1 MIPDV
6 QPNHLRP
13 VNLDQTVAGGIK
25 LSTEQGRALG
35 LRNEQT
41 VRGVVDESGLRVLL
55 STDQGTLQ
63 LALPSRAQVFM
74 ELMFRTWVTPRG
86 FVLQPLGQAEK
97 KAAKSSLPASS
108 ATGAAPSAVTTPATS
123 LPSRANYLL
132 PLQTPLG
139 ALSVFANPQA
149 LRQWANPSTGQAVER
164 AEPGIV
170 LPTRDNISAITIKS
184 ALTSSGLFAQQGVAN
199 QITLKTLLES
209 AKKRLEDSRPGLS
222 GIEMKDVVDAID
234 YIESAQLHAIAKQE
248 NQEVFYRFP
257 LLFNDA
263 PPAEASIQREKNH
276 QQAEHDMPWRFDLEL
291 PVDEQHKVQ
300 ISVQLTQGSNL
311 NLVIWSRSEPLISL
325 MEQELSALARQ
336 LSTWD
341 MVLDHCQIVLGQRP
355 PTHQSSD
362 ISAPLTGHH
371 LDCYT

>member
-13 VNLDQTVAGGIK
+13 VNLDQTVAGGVR
-25 LSTEQGRALG
+25 LSTEQGRVLG

-41 VRGVVDESGLRVLL
+41 VRGIVDENGTRVLL
-55 STDQGTLQ
+55 TTDHGSLQ
-63 LALPSRAQVFM
+63 LTLPGRAQAFA
-74 ELMFRTWVTPRG
+74 ELMFRSWLTPRG
-86 FVLQPLGQAEK
+86 FLLQPLAQADK
-97 KAAKSSLPASS
+97 KAAKSTLPA
-108 ATGAAPSAVTTPATS
+108 TTAPGTAPPAPAS
-123 LPSRANYLL
+123 LPSRVNYLL

-149 LRQWANPSTGQAVER
+149 LRQWVNPSTRHPAER
-164 AEPGIV
+164 AEPSVI
-170 LPTRDNISAITIKS
+170 LPTRDNISATTIKS
-184 ALTSSGLFAQQGVAN
+184 ALMNSGLFAQQGAAAGV
-199 QITLKTLLES
+199 TLKTLLES
-209 AKKRLEDSRPGLS
+209 ARKRLDENRPSLS

-248 NQEVFYRFP
+248 NQEVLYRFP

-263 PPAEASIQREKNH
+263 PPGEASIQREKAH
-276 QQAEHDMPWRFDLEL
+276 DHAEHDMPWRFDLEL
-291 PVDEQHKVQ
+291 PVDEQHSVQ
-300 ISVQLTQGSNL
+300 ISVQLSQGSNL
-311 NLVIWSRSEPLISL
+311 NLVIWSRSQPLISL

-341 MVLDHCQIVLGQRP
+341 MVLSHCQIVHGQRP
-355 PTHQSSD
+355 PTHQSNQ
-362 ISAPLTGHH
+362 ISSPLTGHH

>member
-97 KAAKSSLPASS
+97 KAAKSNLS
-108 ATGAAPSAVTTPATS
+108 ATTAPGAAPGAVTTPATS
-123 LPSRANYLL
+123 LPGRANYLL
-132 PLQTPLG
+132 PLQTPLS

-149 LRQWANPSTGQAVER
+149 LRQWANPSTGQQVER

-170 LPTRDNISAITIKS
+170 LPTRDNISPITIKS
-184 ALTSSGLFAQQGVAN
+184 ALMSSGLFAQQGVAN
-199 QITLKTLLES
+199 QVTLKTLLES
-209 AKKRLEDSRPGLS
+209 AKKRLEETRPGLS
-222 GIEMKDVVDAID
+222 GIEMQDVVDAID
-234 YIESAQLHAIAKQE
+234 SIESAQLHAIAKQE

-263 PPAEASIQREKNH
+263 PPAEASIQREKKH
-276 QQAEHDMPWRFDLEL
+276 EQAEHDIPWRFDLEL
-291 PVDEQHKVQ
+291 PVDEQHRVQ
-300 ISVQLTQGSNL
+300 ISVQLSQGSKL

-355 PTHQSSD
+355 PAHQSSEV
-362 ISAPLTGHH
+362 SSPLTGHH

>member
-63 LALPSRAQVFM
+63 LPLPSRAQVFM

-97 KAAKSSLPASS
+97 KAAKSNLS
-108 ATGAAPSAVTTPATS
+108 ATTAPGAAPGAVTTPATS
-123 LPSRANYLL
+123 LPGRANYLL
-132 PLQTPLG
+132 PLQTPLS

-149 LRQWANPSTGQAVER
+149 LRQWANPSTGQQVER

-184 ALTSSGLFAQQGVAN
+184 ALMSSGLFAQQGVAN
-199 QITLKTLLES
+199 QVTLKTLLES
-209 AKKRLEDSRPGLS
+209 AKKRLEETRPGLS

-234 YIESAQLHAIAKQE
+234 SIESAQLHAIAKQE

-263 PPAEASIQREKNH
+263 PPAEASIQREKKH
-276 QQAEHDMPWRFDLEL
+276 EQAEHDIPWRFDLEL
-291 PVDEQHKVQ
+291 PVDEQHRVQ
-300 ISVQLTQGSNL
+300 ISVQLSQGSKL

-355 PTHQSSD
+355 PAHQSSEV
-362 ISAPLTGHH
+362 SSPLTGHH

>member
-41 VRGVVDESGLRVLL
+41 VRGVVDESGLRVVLT
-55 STDQGTLQ
+55 TDDGSLQ

-97 KAAKSSLPASS
+97 KAAKSSLPTSTS
-108 ATGAAPSAVTTPATS
+108 PGAAPGAVTTPATS
-123 LPSRANYLL
+123 LPGRANYLL
-132 PLQTPLG
+132 PLQTPLS

-149 LRQWANPSTGQAVER
+149 LRQWVNSSAVQNAER
-164 AEPGIV
+164 SDPGIV
-170 LPTRDNISAITIKS
+170 LPSRDNISANTIKS
-184 ALTSSGLFAQQGVAN
+184 ALMSSGLFAHQGAAN
-199 QITLKTLLES
+199 NVTLKTLLES
-209 AKKRLEDSRPGLS
+209 AKKRLEETRPGLS
-222 GIEMKDVVDAID
+222 GIEMQDVVDAID
-234 YIESAQLHAIAKQE
+234 SIESSQLHAIAKQE

-276 QQAEHDMPWRFDLEL
+276 QQAEHDIPWRFDLEL
-291 PVDEQHKVQ
+291 PVDEQHKLQ
-300 ISVQLTQGSNL
+300 ISVQLTQGSSL
-311 NLVIWSRSEPLISL
+311 NLVIWSHSEPLISL
-325 MEQELSALARQ
+325 MEQELPALARQ

-355 PTHQSSD
+355 TAHQSNDVS
-362 ISAPLTGHH
+362 SPSTGHH

>member
-41 VRGVVDESGLRVLL
+41 VRGVVDESGLRVVLT
-55 STDQGTLQ
+55 TDQGSLQ
-63 LALPSRAQVFM
+63 LPLPSRAQVFM

-97 KAAKSSLPASS
+97 KAAKSSLPTSTS
-108 ATGAAPSAVTTPATS
+108 PGAAPGAVTTPATS
-123 LPSRANYLL
+123 LPGRANYLL
-132 PLQTPLG
+132 PLQTPLS

-149 LRQWANPSTGQAVER
+149 LRQWVNSSAVQNAER
-164 AEPGIV
+164 SEPGIV
-170 LPTRDNISAITIKS
+170 LPSRDNISANTIKS
-184 ALTSSGLFAQQGVAN
+184 ALMSSGLFAHQGAAN
-199 QITLKTLLES
+199 NVTLKTLLES
-209 AKKRLEDSRPGLS
+209 AKKRLEETRPGMS
-222 GIEMKDVVDAID
+222 GIEMQDVVDAID
-234 YIESAQLHAIAKQE
+234 SIESSQLHAIAKQE

-276 QQAEHDMPWRFDLEL
+276 QHAEHDIPWRFDLEL

-300 ISVQLTQGSNL
+300 ISVQLTQGSSL
-311 NLVIWSRSEPLISL
+311 NLVIWSHSEPLISL
-325 MEQELSALARQ
+325 MEQELPALARQ

-355 PTHQSSD
+355 TAHQSNDVS
-362 ISAPLTGHH
+362 SPLTGHH

>member
-63 LALPSRAQVFM
+63 LPLPSRAQVFM

-97 KAAKSSLPASS
+97 KAAKSNLPATT
-108 ATGAAPSAVTTPATS
+108 APGAAPGAVTTPATS
-123 LPSRANYLL
+123 LPGRANYLL
-132 PLQTPLG
+132 PLQTPLS

-149 LRQWANPSTGQAVER
+149 LRQWANPSTGQQVER

-184 ALTSSGLFAQQGVAN
+184 ALMSSGLFAQQGVAN
-199 QITLKTLLES
+199 QVTLKTLLES
-209 AKKRLEDSRPGLS
+209 AKKRLEETRPGLS

-234 YIESAQLHAIAKQE
+234 SIESAQLHAIAKQE

-263 PPAEASIQREKNH
+263 PPAEASIQREKKH
-276 QQAEHDMPWRFDLEL
+276 EQAEHDIPWRFDLEL
-291 PVDEQHKVQ
+291 PVDEQHRVQ
-300 ISVQLTQGSNL
+300 ISVQLSQGSNL
-311 NLVIWSRSEPLISL
+311 NLVIWSRSEPLTSL
-325 MEQELSALARQ
+325 MEQELPALARQ

-355 PTHQSSD
+355 PAHQSSEV
-362 ISAPLTGHH
+362 SSPLTGHH